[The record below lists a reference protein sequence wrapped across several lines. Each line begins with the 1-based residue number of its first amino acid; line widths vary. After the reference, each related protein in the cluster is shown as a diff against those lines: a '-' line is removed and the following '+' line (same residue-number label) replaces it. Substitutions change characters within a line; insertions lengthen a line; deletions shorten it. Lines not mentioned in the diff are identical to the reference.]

1 MKNYFYIFFTFILLI
16 NCSEKKS
23 EPQKLSVSEL
33 AQTTEFAEAS
43 PEKRQLFNE
52 IQAFQKD
59 LQSKK
64 SENISNNLDCPKR
77 IEELDLKPKNSV
89 VRNDIESN
97 SFRLSSTLVTNNY
110 DLVYNELDLNII
122 NDAIKSISETDL
134 LSKDNVSTTV
144 KVGECD
150 YQTDIM
156 MKNKEVDFNIKSIT
170 ENEEC
175 KKDQKWKFIST
186 DGILVL
192 DHRKML

>member
-1 MKNYFYIFFTFILLI
+1 MNVAGNIALSFFHFISKAVSPPS
-16 NCSEKKS
+16 CSS
-23 EPQKLSVSEL
+23 
-33 AQTTEFAEAS
+33 
-43 PEKRQLFNE
+43 
-52 IQAFQKD
+52 
-59 LQSKK
+59 
-64 SENISNNLDCPKR
+64 
-77 IEELDLKPKNSV
+77 
-89 VRNDIESN
+89 
-97 SFRLSSTLVTNNY
+97 
-110 DLVYNELDLNII
+110 
-122 NDAIKSISETDL
+122 IKSISETDL

-170 ENEEC
+170 ESEEC